1 MRPTLLVTAADAT
14 LPELLRSSRIPA
26 TFTTAEGLTSAL
38 DLKAVPLLLLVDETQ
53 VPLLLTSRRQDL
65 RAVVLVSPQPVPAIF
80 PAPVVAVVERPLEAN
95 RLLMGIRKAL
105 ETFRPTS

>member
-1 MRPTLLVTAADAT
+1 M
-14 LPELLRSSRIPA
+14 
-26 TFTTAEGLTSAL
+26 TSAL
-38 DLKAVPLLLLVDETQ
+38 DFKAVPLLLLVDESQ
-53 VPLLLTSRRQDL
+53 VQLFLTSRRQDL
-65 RAVVLVSPQPVPAIF
+65 RAVVLVSPQPVAAIF